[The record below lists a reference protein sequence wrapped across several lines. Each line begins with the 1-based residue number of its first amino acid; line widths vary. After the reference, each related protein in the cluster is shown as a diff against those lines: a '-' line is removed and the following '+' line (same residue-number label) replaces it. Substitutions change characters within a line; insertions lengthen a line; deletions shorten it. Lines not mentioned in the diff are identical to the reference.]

1 MVKIG
6 CPRRIAMIISDIA
19 LNENGKKMEAAWED
33 GHRAS
38 FMRFGCAI
46 TVRVRNASI
55 QTDKN

>member
-1 MVKIG
+1 
-6 CPRRIAMIISDIA
+6 MIISDIA
-19 LNENGKKMEAAWED
+19 LNENGKKMEAAWKTVTVLL
-33 GHRAS
+33 